1 MLFHKTSNFLQLLAE
16 KFTKTPEHAS
26 LLEKLIGWGK
36 SMIFNAFLRNEQLF
50 PAFGWKLEEKLK
62 HASLLEKLLVSAKSM
77 FYPFSRNQQ
86 VLPENLMK
94 TPIHAS
100 FLEKLLVSAK
110 WMIFQAFSQTEKLFA
125 TFARKLDENADTC

>member
-1 MLFHKTSNFLQLLAE
+1 M
-16 KFTKTPEHAS
+16 
-26 LLEKLIGWGK
+26 
-36 SMIFNAFLRNEQLF
+36 
-50 PAFGWKLEEKLK
+50 K

-100 FLEKLLVSAK
+100 FLENLLVSAK
-110 WMIFQAFSQTEKLFA
+110 WMISHPFSRNHQLSASFG
-125 TFARKLDENADTC
+125 RKVDENAETC